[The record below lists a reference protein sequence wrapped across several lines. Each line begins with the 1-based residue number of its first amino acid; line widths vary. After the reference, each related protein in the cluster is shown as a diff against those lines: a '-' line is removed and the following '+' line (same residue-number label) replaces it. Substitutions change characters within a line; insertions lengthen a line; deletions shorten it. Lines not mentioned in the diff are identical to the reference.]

1 MEIEKSNNLE
11 KEKVIEL
18 AEGQLV
24 DAKEVKKEKTIS
36 EITNRPESTKGENGS
51 GLLTNRKNGMFSEAR
66 GRERAKREYF
76 RSHLQKTI
84 LKT

>member
-24 DAKEVKKEKTIS
+24 DAEEIKEKPTP
-36 EITNRPESTKGENGS
+36 EITNRPESTNGKNGS

-66 GRERAKREYF
+66 GRERAKKEYF